1 MASKIIKIKVSKASK
16 LQIQTL
22 LLEIGLIAKQWFRKV
37 KVKIEITKQ
46 NMLDIYP
53 LIVSNIIRK
62 DNYANNTSY
71 IFLGNHYNVNDCY
84 IFIKKYMETDR

>member
-37 KVKIEITKQ
+37 KVKIEVTK
-46 NMLDIYP
+46 
-53 LIVSNIIRK
+53 
-62 DNYANNTSY
+62 
-71 IFLGNHYNVNDCY
+71 
-84 IFIKKYMETDR
+84 